1 MNISE
6 AATEGVLWKKT
17 VVKKI
22 CNINKKVAALQLY
35 LKETPTQ
42 MFSSEYYEDFKNIY
56 FGEHLLTVASE
67 FLKQLQNS
75 GEQWLLFLLQI
86 TY

>member
-1 MNISE
+1 M
-6 AATEGVLWKKT
+6 KKT
-17 VVKKI
+17 VLKKI
-22 CNINKKVAALQLY
+22 RNINKKVAGLQLY

-42 MFSSEYYEDFKNIY
+42 MFSSEYYENFKSIY
-56 FGEHLLTVASE
+56 FGEHLLTVAFE

-75 GEQWLLFLLQI
+75 SEQRLLFLLQI